1 MSANGNGPE
10 YDEGSQQASSHARR
24 PRRDRAWHRPPWKL
38 RLRNV
43 ISTALGSKI
52 ALPFASAFARA
63 GLLGLGV
70 GLHYTFERSGEAW
83 LHKRLFRALRSPVC
97 LDVGANVGDFTLKA
111 RASGASCV
119 VAFEPVPETFRL
131 LEAAVRK
138 DQRVRPICS
147 AAGEIEGTISFFVPL
162 HFESSTCASRDIN
175 ITDVD
180 PKESREIVV
189 PITTID
195 NFCKSEGIYFD
206 VIKIDVEGYE
216 LEVIKGLQEMLKVAP
231 PALIQFEF
239 NSHHAHRHQ
248 TLNDFENLLDGYYM
262 YRLAASSLRPLDTS
276 DYLSTIYTFQNIVCI
291 HSSSDILIKALS

>member
-1 MSANGNGPE
+1 MSTNR
-10 YDEGSQQASSHARR
+10 GSSEHDQKALTHADVRR
-24 PRRDRAWHRPPWKL
+24 PRRHRAWHRPLWKL
-38 RLRNV
+38 RSRNV
-43 ISTALGSKI
+43 ISTALGSKM
-52 ALPFASAFARA
+52 ALFFASALARA

-83 LHKRLFRALRSPVC
+83 LHKRLFRALHNAVC
-97 LDVGANVGDFTLKA
+97 LDVGANVGDFTLRA

-131 LEAAVRK
+131 LKAAVHE
-138 DQRVRPICS
+138 DQGIRLICS
-147 AAGEIEGTISFFVPL
+147 AVGEIEGTISFFVPL

-180 PKESREIVV
+180 PEDSREIIV

-195 NFCKSEGIYFD
+195 GFCKSEGICFD
-206 VIKIDVEGYE
+206 VMKIDVEGYE
-216 LEVIKGLQEMLKVAP
+216 LEVIKGAQEMLKVAP

-239 NSHHAHRHQ
+239 NSHHAHRNQ
-248 TLNDFENLLDGYYM
+248 TLNDFEKLLDGYYL

-291 HSSSDILIKALS
+291 HRSSNILIKALT